1 MKSVYIKTT
10 TIEITL
16 TNGNTIVKDDYNPLG
31 FMRYMYQYGEVPS
44 DTATEYN
51 DTDKILDN
59 LGFVMSLPIRQTL
72 FRKRLYIYDSTLGDS
87 DFGQRI
93 YKDEVK
99 SFVVRYN
106 YKIITNPSIKRLQS
120 DLDFYTYSQLVFDR
134 EHELKGM
141 LNKSD

>member
-1 MKSVYIKTT
+1 
-10 TIEITL
+10 
-16 TNGNTIVKDDYNPLG
+16 
-31 FMRYMYQYGEVPS
+31 
-44 DTATEYN
+44 
-51 DTDKILDN
+51 
-59 LGFVMSLPIRQTL
+59 MSLPIRQTL
-72 FRKRLYIYDSTLGDS
+72 FRKRLYIYDYTLGDS

>member
-51 DTDKILDN
+51 DTDKIL
-59 LGFVMSLPIRQTL
+59 
-72 FRKRLYIYDSTLGDS
+72 TLGDS

>member
-51 DTDKILDN
+51 DKPYSERDYISMIILLEIPISVKEYIRMKSN
-59 LGFVMSLPIRQTL
+59 LLL
-72 FRKRLYIYDSTLGDS
+72 LGT
-87 DFGQRI
+87 
-93 YKDEVK
+93 
-99 SFVVRYN
+99 
-106 YKIITNPSIKRLQS
+106 IIK
-120 DLDFYTYSQLVFDR
+120 
-134 EHELKGM
+134 
-141 LNKSD
+141 